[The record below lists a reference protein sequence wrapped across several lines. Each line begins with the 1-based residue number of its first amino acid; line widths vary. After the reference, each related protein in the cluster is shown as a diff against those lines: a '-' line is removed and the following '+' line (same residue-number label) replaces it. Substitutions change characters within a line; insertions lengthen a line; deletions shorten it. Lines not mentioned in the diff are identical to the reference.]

1 MSVKFEVKMT
11 EKYMYDFMLYHTY
24 TQFSGLL
31 GGVLGVFGLGLAIH
45 YILKGDTMSAMPFI
59 MVTLLFLVMT
69 PISMKSKANLQVK
82 MTESFRK
89 PLQYELT
96 EEGIIVR
103 QEELE
108 TMNEW
113 KDIVKAVSTG
123 KSVILYLSRVRA
135 LIFPKEC
142 MGEQYEATLK
152 MIHTHIPPAKVKIR
166 HIH

>member
-31 GGVLGVFGLGLAIH
+31 GGVVGVFGLGLSIH
-45 YILKGDTMSAMPFI
+45 YILKGDTMSAMPFM
-59 MVTLLFLVMT
+59 MVALLFLVMT
-69 PISMKSKANLQVK
+69 PISMKNKANLQVK
-82 MTESFRK
+82 MTETFRK

-96 EEGIIVR
+96 EEGIVVR

-113 KDIVKAVSTG
+113 KDVVKAVSTG

-142 MGEQYEATLK
+142 MSEQYEAALK
-152 MIHTHIPPAKVKIR
+152 MIHTHISPAKVKIR